1 MNDQCPMSNVQGMAR
16 PATFWQRVAVV
27 VLCAALMQPWG
38 AYRLLAAD
46 ITPGYTFTSGE
57 ANVTHTKLNNSAA
70 GTINATF
77 YSGKSSAGTDPTPG
91 NYTFLGLDSVSGL
104 FKRQTLDAWVFD
116 HAALIDDRTVKTVLL
131 VGDTLLLNQGGSYY
145 QVSGSNALF
154 GGASLT
160 GASNETRLGGVL
172 QGGAIGSLTFS
183 NLLGSLAAHTLP
195 TNGDTMLVLTA
206 NGRGVMGLTLEQ
218 QVKGLT
224 VETSHAGSNSVVIW
238 GASGLRQIRET
249 NRIRGLTL
257 AAPTTNAEIQFLED
271 GALQRGTLQGVR
283 TLLADAYNANYALL
297 QHQTAPTTNGGGLT
311 VGGWRGRQLNTEVT
325 DSGAMV
331 NVNIAIPRTG
341 DTTSGSPIVT
351 GLASTS
357 DLVTNQHVYAVTGLP
372 NNPKIISIDS
382 SSQITLSTN
391 ANATGART
399 ITFGGFSVDAGT
411 YRFKAKVPGYQV
423 TLHQARLF
431 NVSDGTVLG
440 VGSSERASSAD
451 GTGNSSWIT
460 GRFTNSAAKILEIQQ
475 QISNNNTTDGGGI
488 SAGFGTEVYTEL
500 ELWREAQ

>member
-1 MNDQCPMSNVQGMAR
+1 MNDQCPMTKAQGMAR
-16 PATFWQRVAVV
+16 PPSLLQRAAVV
-27 VLCAALMQPWG
+27 VLCAVLMQPWG
-38 AYRLLAAD
+38 AYRLMAAD
-46 ITPGYTFTSGE
+46 ITPGYTFSSGE

-70 GTINATF
+70 GNINATF
-77 YSGKSSAGTDPTPG
+77 YSGKSSAGSDPTPA
-91 NYTFLGLDSVSGL
+91 NYTFLGLDSVSGT

-116 HAALIDDRTVKTVLL
+116 HSALIADRTVKTVLL
-131 VGDTLLLNQGGSYY
+131 VGDTLLMNQGGAYY

-154 GGASLT
+154 GGSSYT
-160 GASNETRLGGVL
+160 TSSNETRFGGVL
-172 QGGAIGSLTFS
+172 SGGAIGSITLS
-183 NLLGSLAAHTLP
+183 NLLAGLTSHSLP
-195 TNGDTMLVLTA
+195 TNGDVFMVLTE
-206 NGRGVMGLTLEQ
+206 NGKAVKSLSLEALVKSQTAATNATNFQSLVWDGTRLRTLWSTQRIDGLQ
-218 QVKGLT
+218 
-224 VETSHAGSNSVVIW
+224 
-238 GASGLRQIRET
+238 
-249 NRIRGLTL
+249 L
-257 AAPTTNAEIQFLED
+257 ATPTTNDQYEFLQA
-271 GALQRGTLQGVR
+271 GILKKGTLQGVR

-311 VGGWRGRQLNTEVT
+311 VGGWRGRQLTTEVT

-341 DTTSGSPIVT
+341 STSSGSPIVT
-351 GLASTS
+351 GLASTA

-431 NVSDGTVLG
+431 NVTDDIVLG
-440 VGSSERASSAD
+440 LGSSERASSAD

-460 GRFTNSAAKILEIQQ
+460 GRFTNSAAKILELQQ
-475 QISNNNTTDGGGI
+475 QVSNNNTTDGGGI
-488 SAGFGTEVYTEL
+488 AAEFGVEVYSEL